1 MKKAQIF
8 YADIGDYLTREQKLK
23 IIRNTKSIENLE
35 YAELQNSLS
44 KQISDQ
50 NKEINDA
57 SDELA
62 KKNNAAD
69 KEYQDAYDTLHEG
82 TYGINN
88 TAL

>member
-1 MKKAQIF
+1 M
-8 YADIGDYLTREQKLK
+8 
-23 IIRNTKSIENLE
+23 
-35 YAELQNSLS
+35 QNSLS

-50 NKEINDA
+50 NKEINYA

-82 TYGINN
+82 TYDINN

>member
-1 MKKAQIF
+1 MVEIIAKKHEA
-8 YADIGDYLTREQKLK
+8 YLDRFSS
-23 IIRNTKSIENLE
+23 KSIENLE

-82 TYGINN
+82 TYDINN